1 MNNPFQALSDPTRRR
16 ILEILGSGPKSAGE
30 LGAHFPMS
38 GASVSHHLSV
48 LREGGLV
55 DRQKKGQ
62 QVIYTLNTTVFQ
74 EILLWIQ
81 KLKDGGST

>member
-1 MNNPFQALSDPTRRR
+1 M
-16 ILEILGSGPKSAGE
+16 
-30 LGAHFPMS
+30 GAHFPMS